1 LQISRDFDNLS
12 SDLSPLPCEVA
23 GLVRRDSSKGSLL
36 MRDGGLRLDWK
47 KENVRETI
55 VYSSSSEEEKI
66 G

>member
-1 LQISRDFDNLS
+1 M
-12 SDLSPLPCEVA
+12 SPLPSKVA
-23 GLVRRDSSKGSLL
+23 GLVSKNSSKANLL
-36 MRDGGLRLDWK
+36 KRDGDQKVDWK